1 MVKGYYKTIKTV
13 NDFDNNNY
21 IEHESKGD
29 KDTTFSSIKYFNMIK
44 QVKQNK
50 WNH

>member
-13 NDFDNNNY
+13 NDFDNNYY
-21 IEHESKGD
+21 IKHKSKGD
-29 KDTTFSSIKYFNMIK
+29 KDRTFSSIKYLNMIK

-50 WNH
+50 WDH